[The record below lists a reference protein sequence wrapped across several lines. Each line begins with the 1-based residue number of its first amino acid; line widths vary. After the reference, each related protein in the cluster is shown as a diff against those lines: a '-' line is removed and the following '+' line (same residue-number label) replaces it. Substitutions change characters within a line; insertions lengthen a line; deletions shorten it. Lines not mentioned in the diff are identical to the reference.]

1 MCHDDSMDLQFQIET
16 GKKDVERA
24 KATIADQ
31 EAKIGGAEAKIEEL
45 STTIATGEKDL
56 ASATEIREKENA
68 DFVKLE
74 KELMEAVSMLER
86 AYGIIEREMAKTGF
100 IQGKGSMDK
109 VMDALEAVIVSAG
122 VNSADKAK
130 VQALLQAT
138 QGSSDSDLEFQPA
151 GAPDP
156 AAYKSQSGGILSVLE
171 DMLEKAKAELASA
184 QKAEMNAAFDF
195 KMLKQKIED
204 AVAFGEKQLAET
216 KKAKAAAVE
225 AKATAEGEL
234 ETAAKNLADDET
246 HLKDL

>member
-1 MCHDDSMDLQFQIET
+1 MCHDDSMDLQFSIET

-24 KATIADQ
+24 KATIADE
-31 EAKIGGAEAKIEEL
+31 EAKIGAAEAKIEEL

-100 IQGKGSMDK
+100 IQSKASKESMNK

-122 VNSADKAK
+122 VNAADKAK

-138 QGSSDSDLEFQPA
+138 QGSSDEDLEFQPA

-156 AAYKSQSGGILSVLE
+156 AAYKSKSGGILSVLKTCSRRPRPS
-171 DMLEKAKAELASA
+171 LPLRRRP
-184 QKAEMNAAFDF
+184 
-195 KMLKQKIED
+195 
-204 AVAFGEKQLAET
+204 
-216 KKAKAAAVE
+216 
-225 AKATAEGEL
+225 
-234 ETAAKNLADDET
+234 
-246 HLKDL
+246 